1 MVRVPILAV
10 TILAALLPPGG
21 TFVDDDGNIHEGG
34 IEAIVAE
41 GITFGCNPPVGDRFC
56 PQDAVSRGEMAA
68 FLARALG
75 LPLSE
80 VDHFADDDGH
90 LFEEA
95 IDHIATAGITLGCNP
110 PANDRF
116 CPSRDMT
123 RGQMAMMLTRAFG
136 LPASSEDHFVDDGG
150 AVFEDAIN
158 RVGSAGISL
167 GCNPP
172 ANDRFC
178 PHAVVTRAQMATF
191 LTRALGLTPNVPPP
205 RPGPPLEMVTR
216 EAWGARAPLKQEMV
230 RHVIERL
237 TVHHTGNQGGLTGAA
252 HVRAMQEWHMVG
264 QGWPD
269 LAYHMV
275 IGADGTVYEGRDP
288 AFRGDTG
295 TSYDT
300 TGHYLVVLEGNFEVD
315 RPTAAQWESLI
326 AVLASA
332 GEHYGVSPGTISGHS
347 DHAATLCPGQHLEH
361 RIHSGELAAAVQRAM
376 GDPTKATEALAG
388 IRNVDQARRVVS
400 VLARLN

>member
-1 MVRVPILAV
+1 
-10 TILAALLPPGG
+10 
-21 TFVDDDGNIHEGG
+21 
-34 IEAIVAE
+34 
-41 GITFGCNPPVGDRFC
+41 
-56 PQDAVSRGEMAA
+56 
-68 FLARALG
+68 
-75 LPLSE
+75 
-80 VDHFADDDGH
+80 
-90 LFEEA
+90 
-95 IDHIATAGITLGCNP
+95 
-110 PANDRF
+110 
-116 CPSRDMT
+116 
-123 RGQMAMMLTRAFG
+123 
-136 LPASSEDHFVDDGG
+136 
-150 AVFEDAIN
+150 
-158 RVGSAGISL
+158 
-167 GCNPP
+167 
-172 ANDRFC
+172 
-178 PHAVVTRAQMATF
+178 
-191 LTRALGLTPNVPPP
+191 
-205 RPGPPLEMVTR
+205 
-216 EAWGARAPLKQEMV
+216 
-230 RHVIERL
+230 
-237 TVHHTGNQGGLTGAA
+237 
-252 HVRAMQEWHMVG
+252 MVG